1 VSRIS
6 PSLRLKTK
14 GRSAPA
20 RSAALAGG
28 EAQRYSPFLGYE
40 EGRMSDDLEGAVA
53 QHYGVA
59 DLTER
64 ILKALTAA
72 GIDTQRIAPEQLA
85 PIDEF
90 HIGGRAATVHAVARM
105 GLTASDHVLDV
116 GCGIGGA
123 TRYIASAFGCR
134 VTGIDLTPDYIAA
147 AEDLARRTGLADRIA
162 YRVGSALAMPFA
174 DGAFDAALTLHVA
187 MNIKDRAGLYREV
200 ARVLKG
206 GAVFCVYDVMK
217 GANDSLKW
225 PVPWAETPAT
235 SHLTTPTE
243 MLALLGDAGFE
254 VAETEDRTPFATDFF
269 RQGLANSA
277 AGAPPL
283 GLHVVMG
290 ASTREKFHN
299 MLANIESGAIAPML
313 VIARRRG

>member
-1 VSRIS
+1 M
-6 PSLRLKTK
+6 
-14 GRSAPA
+14 SA
-20 RSAALAGG
+20 
-28 EAQRYSPFLGYE
+28 
-40 EGRMSDDLEGAVA
+40 DDLEGSVA
-53 QHYGVA
+53 QHYGAA

-72 GIDTQRIAPEQLA
+72 GIDTERVAPEQLA

-90 HIGGRAATVHAVARM
+90 HIGGRAATIHAVAKM
-105 GLTASDHVLDV
+105 GLTADDHVLDV

-134 VTGIDLTPDYIAA
+134 VTGIDLTPGYIAA

-187 MNIKDRAGLYREV
+187 MNIKDRSGLYREV
-200 ARVLKG
+200 ARVLKP

-217 GANDSLKW
+217 GANDGLRF
-225 PVPWAETPAT
+225 PVPWAEAPAT
-235 SHLTTPTE
+235 SYLATPAE
-243 MLALLGDAGFE
+243 MLALLGEAGFE
-254 VAETEDRTPFATDFF
+254 VAEVEDRTPFAIDFF
-269 RQGLANSA
+269 RQSLANSA

-283 GLHVVMG
+283 GLHIVMG
-290 ASTREKFHN
+290 PRAREKSHN
-299 MLANIESGAIAPML
+299 MLLNIESGAIAPTLM
-313 VIARRRG
+313 IARRRG